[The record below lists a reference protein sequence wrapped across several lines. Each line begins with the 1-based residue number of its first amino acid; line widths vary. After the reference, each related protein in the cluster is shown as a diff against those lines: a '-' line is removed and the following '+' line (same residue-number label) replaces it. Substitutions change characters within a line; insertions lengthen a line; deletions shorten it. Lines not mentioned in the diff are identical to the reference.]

1 MRLFR
6 RPAATPLAAL
16 PDEEDPVVRQYRY
29 LLRTAPGDALE
40 HAHLEALGVLSPQDR
55 AAVLRTVQEQLVAGL
70 RLEPDDV
77 PALARLV
84 VLGERRSPGAL
95 LRHCPAEPL
104 RRLADAALV
113 SEAAF
118 GLLSGYAAWDGLDPE
133 PAPDEDWQ
141 ARKHRNWGDPSDSP
155 EVRKAWSS
163 GTIGTSG
170 AGGFGGGDAGG

>member
-29 LLRTAPGDALE
+29 FLRTAPGDALE

-133 PAPDEDWQ
+133 PSPDEDWQ